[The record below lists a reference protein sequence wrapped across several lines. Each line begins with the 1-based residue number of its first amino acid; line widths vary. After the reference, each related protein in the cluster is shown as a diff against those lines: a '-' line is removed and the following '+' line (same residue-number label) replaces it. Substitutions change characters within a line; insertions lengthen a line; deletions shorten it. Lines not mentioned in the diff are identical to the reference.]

1 MNRKQTFLHHLLIVG
16 LVLMFAVPL
25 FSSEE
30 LYLLNFLPFSTEYAE
45 SFSTSKEKLGP
56 LLVQAEEAT
65 DAPQDIEDM
74 EEKFS
79 PNTSNLH
86 PQWNHNMM
94 NIGQAWA
101 DGYTGAGVSIAV
113 LDTGFFLQH
122 PDSSMSGGY
131 SVFADDPWSND
142 HSGHGTHIAGI
153 ISAQRGS
160 TYQGIAPDAEVF
172 GIKIYHEDDVNEEGA
187 VSTDVRSVIKG
198 IQHAIDLDVDIIVIS
213 SGLSQDD
220 AELYEIIKTAHDQG
234 IMIIA
239 ASGNGKTTVNYPA
252 HYNEVIAVTAV
263 DEELNPALD
272 IIYGKEN
279 EFSAP
284 GVNIGGLSIPDSSY
298 SYPYIFMSGSS
309 QAAPHAAGLAAIL
322 MQKYG
327 TRGEEIRKIMQ
338 NQALDIGD
346 SGLFGHGLLQY
357 VSDEEEKNNEL
368 VPPED
373 EEEDEEIVTPDEE
386 EKEAEDEQE
395 EPEEVKKP
403 SSSREADVEETES
416 ADDLAEFYQTDIIPG
431 EELGTLERNILAL
444 VEDKGTLQ
452 INMGDIQALFLTK
465 NQLSQIRNR
474 NISLILAKE
483 DVSWTIPPANFV
495 PGEAILRFYE
505 GAPIGVERYQESS
518 QGIYTISIYQQ
529 GTRHDAYPGLMKV
542 SYDTEH
548 FNMDGLLALR
558 PCYWDKKEKKWLHAD
573 SEIENGRFVLETKHT
588 TAVGFLDPKL
598 VAATAQD
605 HSNEKDESI
614 SEEEVEENTL
624 QTMYGGIMVGVGLFI
639 LLLLGVGLFIRWNN
653 KKQE

>member
-1 MNRKQTFLHHLLIVG
+1 MNRKKSFLHRLIIITILCTLL
-16 LVLMFAVPL
+16 LP
-25 FSSEE
+25 
-30 LYLLNFLPFSTEYAE
+30 PFSNIVLTFH
-45 SFSTSKEKLGP
+45 SFQTKQIEWLNAYQEKTRP
-56 LLVQAEEAT
+56 LLVQAQEPTDISHEA
-65 DAPQDIEDM
+65 EGM
-74 EEKFS
+74 EEGFT

-94 NIGQAWA
+94 NIAQAWA

-113 LDTGFFLQH
+113 LDTGFFIQH

-172 GIKIYHEDDVNEEGA
+172 GIKIYHEDYVNEDGD
-187 VSTDVRSVIKG
+187 VSTDVKSVIKG
-198 IQHAIDLDVDIIVIS
+198 IQYAIDLDMDIIVIS
-213 SGLSQDD
+213 SGLSQND

-239 ASGNGKTTVNYPA
+239 ASGNGKSSVNYPA
-252 HYNEVIAVTAV
+252 HYDEVIAVTAV

-346 SGLFGHGLLQY
+346 PGLFGHGLLQY

-368 VPPED
+368 APPEEETETP
-373 EEEDEEIVTPDEE
+373 EEEVEE
-386 EKEAEDEQE
+386 ETVIPEESNEQND
-395 EPEEVKKP
+395 PEEVKKP
-403 SSSREADVEETES
+403 SSSREADTEETE
-416 ADDLAEFYQTDIIPG
+416 DRNDLVEFYQTDIISG
-431 EELGTLERNILAL
+431 ENLGTLERDILAL

-452 INMGDIQALFLTK
+452 INMGEMQALFLTE

-474 NISLILAKE
+474 NISVILAKE
-483 DVSWTIPPANFV
+483 DVLWTIPPANFV

-505 GAPIGVERYQESS
+505 GAPIGVERHQDSS
-518 QGIYTISIYQQ
+518 KGIYTISIYQK
-529 GTRHDAYPGLMKV
+529 GTRHDSYPSLMKV
-542 SYDTEH
+542 SYDAEH
-548 FNMDGLLALR
+548 FNMDELLSLR
-558 PCYWDKKEKKWLHAD
+558 PCYWDKKERKWLHAH

-588 TAVGFLDPKL
+588 TAVGFLDPEL
-598 VAATAQD
+598 VAVNTKDNSTQ
-605 HSNEKDESI
+605 KDENI
-614 SEEEVEENTL
+614 PEEEIKEETK
-624 QTMYGGIMVGVGLFI
+624 QTMYKGIIAGVVLFV
-639 LLLLGVGLFIRWNN
+639 LLLLGIGLFIRKNN
-653 KKQE
+653 KKRE